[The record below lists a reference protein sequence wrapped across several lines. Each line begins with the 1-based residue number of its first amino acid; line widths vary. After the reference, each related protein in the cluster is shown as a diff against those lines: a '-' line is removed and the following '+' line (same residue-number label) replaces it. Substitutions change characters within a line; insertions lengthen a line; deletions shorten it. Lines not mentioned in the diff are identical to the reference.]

1 MDRPRTSGG
10 ACRRFLPLLALPV
23 LFGACAKAP
32 PPAPSTVAAELPAD
46 VAPVA
51 AELEKATA
59 AAKTPG
65 PVAITA
71 TGELISP
78 RRSDLVA
85 RWPGRVEAILA
96 FEGQNVRRGQPLLR
110 LETDYLKLSVARS
123 EAELDRAKAAA
134 LEADQELARKQQLAD
149 RKSIPQASFDR
160 AQAAASETKAALAAA
175 QAAVD
180 LGHKQLEDA
189 VLVAPIDGVVAE
201 RKVEVGERLSDG
213 SIAFVIAELDTL
225 RLRFNLPERYLR
237 EAALGASVQATVD
250 PYPGE
255 TFRGDIVMVGQVI
268 DPTTRTFAVEALFKN
283 QDRRLRPGLFA
294 RVELVAAAPAPAAA
308 AAP

>member
-1 MDRPRTSGG
+1 MDRTRNSSRAPRRLCLVLLLPALAI
-10 ACRRFLPLLALPV
+10 AC
-23 LFGACAKAP
+23 GKAP
-32 PPAPSTVAAELPAD
+32 PPAASTTPAELPAD

-51 AELEKATA
+51 ADLKNAAE
-59 AAKTPG
+59 AAKNVDT
-65 PVAITA
+65 AIQA
-71 TGELISP
+71 TGELVSP

-96 FEGQNVRRGQPLLR
+96 LEGENVRRGQPLLR
-110 LETDYLKLSVARS
+110 LETDYLKLNTARAQ
-123 EAELDRAKAAA
+123 AELERAKAAA
-134 LEADQELARKQQLAD
+134 LEAEQELGRKQELWQ

-160 AQAAASETKAALAAA
+160 AQAADSQAKAAVAAA

-180 LGHKQLEDA
+180 LGERQIRDA

-201 RKVEVGERLSDG
+201 RRVEVGERLSDG
-213 SIAFVIAELDTL
+213 TVAFVIAELDTL
-225 RLRFNLPERYLR
+225 RLRFNLPERHLA
-237 EAALGASVQATVD
+237 EAVKGAMVKASVD

-255 TFRGDIVMVGQVI
+255 VFRGEIVMIGQVI

-294 RVELVAAAPAPAAA
+294 RVELEAAGTAAAP
-308 AAP
+308 